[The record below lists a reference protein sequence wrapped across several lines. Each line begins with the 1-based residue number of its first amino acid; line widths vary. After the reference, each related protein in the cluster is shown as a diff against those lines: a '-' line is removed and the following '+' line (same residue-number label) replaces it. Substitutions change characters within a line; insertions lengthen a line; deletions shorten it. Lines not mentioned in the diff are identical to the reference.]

1 MATSGCVRE
10 ALGTNSFPVSS
21 FLFYLIMKI
30 KILTSILSSEG
41 CKVSDQ
47 VKLTSDLEDKDVGS
61 VEDLDEV
68 VWPEHDSMDLQDMEQ
83 DADNRPES
91 EILNVGLEAIFWS
104 ARGESE
110 DVETSM
116 GSTLLRVD
124 VNENDSV
131 SIIE

>member
-1 MATSGCVRE
+1 
-10 ALGTNSFPVSS
+10 
-21 FLFYLIMKI
+21 MKI

-47 VKLTSDLEDKDVGS
+47 VKLTSDLEDKDIGS

-68 VWPEHDSMDLQDMEQ
+68 VWPEHDSMDLQDMKQ
-83 DADNRPES
+83 DADNQPES
-91 EILNVGLEAIFWS
+91 EILNVGLEAEVWS
-104 ARGESE
+104 VRGESE

-124 VNENDSV
+124 VNKNDSV